1 MELDHLKIKMSD
13 GYMYGGN
20 QSLFGKNSLRS
31 GCGMIAACDLILYS
45 KGKRFIDFSEYAA
58 YVCKFRDEKA
68 YFHSRNPIGIFPGKL
83 VKLIN
88 SELTSGKVR
97 FISRRKFSAESLQKF
112 IYSSILADM
121 PVIVRV
127 GLNGKKFPY
136 RITFPARGEN
146 SRRGKTDWHYI
157 TVTGI
162 SDNGKIIFSS
172 WGGRGESSCKM
183 LYRYFGIT
191 GGIITFEDLTVP
203 KKSKN

>member
-13 GYMYGGN
+13 GYMYGGD
-20 QSLFGKNSLRS
+20 QSLFGKRSLRS

-58 YVCKFRDEKA
+58 FVRKFRDEKA
-68 YFHSRNPIGIFPGKL
+68 YFHSRNLIGIFPRKL

-88 SELTSGKVR
+88 SELSAEKVR
-97 FISRRKFSAESLQKF
+97 FMSRRKFTAESLQKF
-112 IYSSILADM
+112 IYSSILADK

-136 RITFPARGEN
+136 GITFPARGGN

-162 SDNGKIIFSS
+162 SDSGKIIFSS

-191 GGIITFEDLTVP
+191 GGVIADKNIEVP
-203 KKSKN
+203 PKN